1 MCLTQCL
8 KYRRRSAHSLA
19 VGVSNEPFASVPW
32 KVLQMLKRRASKET
46 ASEMR
51 DHSNIIRYTYSDY
64 RDELVPME
72 ECERTRAD
80 YGEKVG
86 LPVDSAAF
94 VKHLRA
100 LLIEAAAQAD
110 EIYHDNPYFKMIDGR
125 PKLGRQ
131 AKKPSPLGFK
141 QLDEALTR
149 KLDALELSLL
159 DVLADTCSGL
169 HGANTSLR

>member
-1 MCLTQCL
+1 
-8 KYRRRSAHSLA
+8 
-19 VGVSNEPFASVPW
+19 
-32 KVLQMLKRRASKET
+32 MLKRRASKET

-64 RDELVPME
+64 RTSWCRWRNASALVLITARKSG
-72 ECERTRAD
+72 CQYST
-80 YGEKVG
+80 
-86 LPVDSAAF
+86 SAAF

-159 DVLADTCSGL
+159 DVLADTMQWIAWGD
-169 HGANTSLR
+169 TSLR